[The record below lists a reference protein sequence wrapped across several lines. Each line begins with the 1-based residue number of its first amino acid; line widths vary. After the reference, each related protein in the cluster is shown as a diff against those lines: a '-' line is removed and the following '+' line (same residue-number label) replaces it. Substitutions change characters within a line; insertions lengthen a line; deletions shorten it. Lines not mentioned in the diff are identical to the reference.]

1 MIPKNEISGFIVLG
15 EMDHLHRENEHKSL
29 VGLGGLR
36 LKYHPKEWEEL
47 GHVLNQ
53 NELKYL
59 IRGIIH
65 FSIAGGHSGGSVSPV
80 IPLFRAF
87 AERFPLHEPELCHWI
102 TENRKNDYEPFGT
115 WDHGNARTLAEYR
128 SHQLWKQ
135 EDRSER
141 IEAEIDRQKVLKGAR
156 LEREKASATQ
166 NLWNA
171 VRRGDVNA
179 VEALLAKGAD
189 WKSVVNDKGSLFE
202 LAQLSGNQKLIGLL
216 KRHSIS

>member
-80 IPLFRAF
+80 IPLFRAY

-115 WDHGNARTLAEYR
+115 WDHGGARTLAEFH
-128 SHQLWKQ
+128 SHQVWKNR
-135 EDRSER
+135 DRNKR
-141 IEAEIDRQKVLKGAR
+141 IQVEMDRQKVFKETR
-156 LEREKASATQ
+156 IEREKAEATE

-171 VRRGDVNA
+171 VRRGDVTA

-189 WKSVVNDKGSLFE
+189 WKSIVNEKGSLVE
-202 LAQLSGNQKLIGLL
+202 LAHKNKNVAMIALL
-216 KRHSIS
+216 ERYGII